1 MCKFLFLLKIPFLLF
16 DFRKSEKERMREYR
30 RELEERE
37 EKLKNRPLLFER
49 VAQVVFV
56 GIWELLSAFFFFLTS
71 LAPNFHRPFFFV
83 LCNLL
88 RHYYFCDSFTT
99 SVSNLL
105 KFEHCILMRFIS
117 LIKNMLLIHSFSK

>member
-56 GIWELLSAFFFFLTS
+56 GI
-71 LAPNFHRPFFFV
+71 
-83 LCNLL
+83 
-88 RHYYFCDSFTT
+88 
-99 SVSNLL
+99 
-105 KFEHCILMRFIS
+105 
-117 LIKNMLLIHSFSK
+117 

>member
-1 MCKFLFLLKIPFLLF
+1 MRKFLFPLKIPFLLF

-56 GIWELLSAFFFFLTS
+56 GI
-71 LAPNFHRPFFFV
+71 
-83 LCNLL
+83 
-88 RHYYFCDSFTT
+88 
-99 SVSNLL
+99 
-105 KFEHCILMRFIS
+105 
-117 LIKNMLLIHSFSK
+117 

>member
-1 MCKFLFLLKIPFLLF
+1 MYQSRKGIVVNCAHNLISDLLSKDAKCYICKFFFLSKILFLLF

-56 GIWELLSAFFFFLTS
+56 EI
-71 LAPNFHRPFFFV
+71 
-83 LCNLL
+83 
-88 RHYYFCDSFTT
+88 
-99 SVSNLL
+99 
-105 KFEHCILMRFIS
+105 
-117 LIKNMLLIHSFSK
+117 

>member
-1 MCKFLFLLKIPFLLF
+1 MPFLLF

-56 GIWELLSAFFFFLTS
+56 GI
-71 LAPNFHRPFFFV
+71 
-83 LCNLL
+83 
-88 RHYYFCDSFTT
+88 
-99 SVSNLL
+99 
-105 KFEHCILMRFIS
+105 
-117 LIKNMLLIHSFSK
+117 

>member
-1 MCKFLFLLKIPFLLF
+1 MRKFLFLLKIPFLLF

-56 GIWELLSAFFFFLTS
+56 GI
-71 LAPNFHRPFFFV
+71 
-83 LCNLL
+83 
-88 RHYYFCDSFTT
+88 
-99 SVSNLL
+99 
-105 KFEHCILMRFIS
+105 
-117 LIKNMLLIHSFSK
+117 